1 MAYVALYR
9 TYRPKSFEEVA
20 GQKVVIRT
28 LKNALIH
35 DKIQHA
41 YLFSGPRGTG
51 KTSVAKIFAKAVNCL
66 NPDHGS
72 PCNKCDV
79 CHGIDQGDIADVIEI
94 DAASNNGVD
103 EIRDLRDKV
112 KYMPSV
118 GKYKVYIIDEV
129 HMLTTGAFNALLKTL
144 EEPPKH
150 VIFILAT
157 TEVYK
162 IPSTILSR
170 CQRYDFKNIEIN
182 DIISKL
188 KEIVKQEKID
198 IDEQAL
204 HVIAENAEGG
214 LRDAISL
221 LDQAISFS
229 ENKITVDDIHEVAGS
244 VSQKALSSILT
255 AITKKEITHALVLLK
270 ELLAEGKEA
279 SRIVNDLILA
289 LRDLLLEKTTSVD
302 HPKYGDLV
310 ELIATPKIYY
320 YLEVLNQLQQDMKW
334 THQKRAYIELAM
346 IKMMEH
352 ETLKHIDYD
361 AAIADI
367 KSDMFK
373 LKQQLSDQ
381 EVVEKTVTK
390 TVKRKQKTALVTIED
405 VERILNHGN
414 KQKKEMMLKGWARLS
429 SYPKVHLQMA
439 AYLLSQTE
447 LEVITDD
454 EMLLVADDIESCKKL
469 MDDEIK
475 TQVFEILN
483 NKTQLISNY
492 FVILRSDW
500 LIILDEFKRQWKE
513 DIKKPKLPK
522 MDLKLYKEIK
532 KKKEPEI
539 IKIAKEYFGDKAVI
553 KE

>member
-66 NPDHGS
+66 HPENGS

-79 CHGIDQGDIADVIEI
+79 CKGIDRGDIADVIEI

-129 HMLTTGAFNALLKTL
+129 HMLTQGAFNALLKTL

-170 CQRYDFKNIEIN
+170 CQRYDFKNIEVD
-182 DIISKL
+182 DIVNKL
-188 KEIVKQEKID
+188 KEIIDHEQID
-198 IDEQAL
+198 IEPSAIKA
-204 HVIAENAEGG
+204 IAENAEGG

-229 ENKITVDDIHEVAGS
+229 EEIISEDDVHEVAGS
-244 VSQKALSSILT
+244 VSKKALSNILL
-255 AITKKEITHALVLLK
+255 AISKKEITNTLVLLK
-270 ELLAEGKEA
+270 TLLSEGKEA
-279 SRIVNDLILA
+279 SRIVNDLIIA
-289 LRDLLLEKTTSVD
+289 LRDILLEKTTTVD
-302 HPKYGDLV
+302 HPQYEVLSTT
-310 ELIATPKIYY
+310 IPSQKIYY

-352 ETLKHIDYD
+352 ETLKQIDYD
-361 AAIADI
+361 IAIADI
-367 KSDMFK
+367 KSELYQFK
-373 LKQQLSDQ
+373 NKIQNQP
-381 EVVEKTVTK
+381 VIVETK
-390 TVKRKQKTALVTIED
+390 NKKVKAEPLVTIKQ
-405 VERILNHGN
+405 VEKILHDSD
-414 KQKKEMMLKGWARLS
+414 KDKKELMLKGWPHLKN
-429 SYPKVHLQMA
+429 YPKPHLKMA
-439 AYLLSQTE
+439 AFLLSQSE
-447 LEVITDD
+447 LEAVSS
-454 EMLLVADDIESCKKL
+454 EHMLLVYDDLHSCEQIMDVDMKK
-469 MDDEIK
+469 
-475 TQVFEILN
+475 QVLEILN
-483 NKTQLISNY
+483 HKQTLIKDY
-492 FVILRSDW
+492 YAILRSDW
-500 LIILDEFKRQWKE
+500 LVILQVFKSQWQQG
-513 DIKKPKLPK
+513 IKKPKLPPQ
-522 MDLKLYKEIK
+522 DLKLYKKPKEE
-532 KKKEPEI
+532 KEPEI
-539 IKIAKEYFGDKAVI
+539 VKMAKEYFGDKAMI

>member
-72 PCNKCDV
+72 PCNTCDV
-79 CHGIDQGDIADVIEI
+79 CKGIDQGDIADVIEI

-170 CQRYDFKNIEIN
+170 CQRYDFKNIEIS
-182 DIISKL
+182 DIITKL
-188 KEIVKQEKID
+188 KEIVKQENID
-198 IDEQAL
+198 IEEQAL

-289 LRDLLLEKTTSVD
+289 LRDLLLEKTTSVE
-302 HPKYGDLV
+302 HLKYSELI

-352 ETLKHIDYD
+352 ETLKQIDYD
-361 AAIADI
+361 AAIADL

-373 LKQQLSDQ
+373 LKQQLFEQ
-381 EVVEKTVTK
+381 EVVEKKTTK
-390 TVKRKQKTALVTIED
+390 TVKRQQKIALVTIED

-414 KQKKEMMLKGWARLS
+414 KQKKETMLKGWARLA

-439 AYLLSQTE
+439 AYLLSQSE

-475 TQVFEILN
+475 EQVFEILN
-483 NKTQLISNY
+483 NKTKLISNY

-500 LIILDEFKRQWKE
+500 LIILDEFKRQWNE
-513 DIKKPKLPK
+513 NIKKPKLPK

-539 IKIAKEYFGDKAVI
+539 IKIAKEYFGDKAII